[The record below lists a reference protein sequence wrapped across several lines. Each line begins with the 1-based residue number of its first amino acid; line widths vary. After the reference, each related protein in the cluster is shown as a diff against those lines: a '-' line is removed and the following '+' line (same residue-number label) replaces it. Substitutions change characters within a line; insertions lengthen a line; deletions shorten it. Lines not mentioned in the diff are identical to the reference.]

1 VAAKGNKKARYERA
15 MDVDPK
21 KKSPHK
27 GGLMAP
33 CYRLCPYSKT
43 MDRTVANFIVTFRL
57 QSGEG
62 YQRRYD
68 SLMEKL
74 ATLTPISCTWE
85 ETSSFLAFTCDDSI
99 EDVYQ
104 ALYFESDFDP
114 GIDTMVI
121 IDLTHRKKMT
131 AGTITYPATLDRC
144 LGF

>member
-1 VAAKGNKKARYERA
+1 

-43 MDRTVANFIVTFRL
+43 MDRTVANFILTFRL
-57 QSGEG
+57 QSGDG

-74 ATLTPISCTWE
+74 ATLAPSSDTWE
-85 ETSSFLAFTCDDSI
+85 ETSSFLAFICDESI
-99 EDVYQ
+99 EDVHQ
-104 ALYFESDFDP
+104 ALYFESAFDP
-114 GIDTMVI
+114 STDTMVI

-131 AGTITYPATLDRC
+131 AGIIIYREWLDRC